1 MSNEDYGKI
10 LRDFTLTLDK
20 FRKGKKENVN
30 GTTILYDINN
40 DNAIIK
46 LLSAMSEMYRYQI
59 HEFLVPQESVDGEK
73 QIRQY
78 VKDIICDILP
88 IVETKIRVISN
99 KLGTIGRMS
108 ATKRAEKQDEIKS
121 LEENRK
127 KYLVLL
133 DDFYALASF
142 RSLKHFAL
150 YMEFDKPDSQKVW
163 KHAMGCFESFY
174 FYANSMI
181 LDGKVK
187 RITKS
192 FPVGYGKCTDART
205 PILTEHGYRPIGEV
219 EVGDSVYC
227 MDNNKVALKRV
238 TNKWNTVKPQ
248 VRIKV
253 RSGKELICSPEH
265 KLYTDKGYKMCKDIT
280 TDDYLYHT
288 CSPIEFGDSIDDY
301 ELFFITC
308 MLFDGHCKTN
318 RFRFTHKDDMTMDC
332 FKESCEALGLTWK
345 EKRLENAVE
354 LYIHNKDLITS
365 KLIDKYGFLNC
376 LSKEKRLP
384 KQFFN
389 MPLSQRYEFIGI
401 MLATDGWINDG
412 KSPCGICLA
421 SKELIEDIQRL
432 CDTCGI
438 YTYYNERTT
447 HFEGKEF
454 TAYTLTI
461 PDEFFHIIAENCFCF
476 AKKDKVVERMEY
488 LDSLG
493 CKPYCNNVNYPKSVL
508 ESCKEFKKENNKR
521 WSKNKSYKRSKVH
534 EFNERTH
541 LLDDVVSNDFVWDKI
556 VSVEYSDEKIP
567 MVDIEVEDVHNFIA
581 DGLVSHNSFS
591 DTVAISFIFGFD
603 INNDVLK
610 VVGNN
615 KLIVD
620 TLTGVIGMMTSNR
633 YAKVFPYFA
642 QFNGNKEM
650 MFDIG
655 KASEGILLIHGSVR
669 PKSLIVVAKDTA
681 VDGVRA
687 KFRFYDD
694 ITRSKDKENV
704 QEHEKDWAKY
714 SDQWSKRKYDDNLD
728 FEIAGGTRYHTED
741 FLSRY
746 REHYGEEQAVPDKKF
761 KYTMINEKTKF
772 VIISVPKL
780 DPVTDESTYPQKFS
794 TESARLERNRDPRTF
809 AAMEQQ
815 QPETPLNSPF
825 YWDNLQTYT
834 SLPLKKCEGGN
845 RDDTCLASLDLPRTG
860 ANNISLAIF
869 SKCENMYYL
878 IDTYYE
884 KKPLD
889 YRLPDGRTELDWA
902 CDMIIKHNVT
912 ELVVEINT
920 CSDIKKQIMDK
931 LLERGYPNCKVIE
944 KFTVEKKEVKI
955 MTCWTPIINTIVF
968 PARKVFSLSSMTGRF
983 MQDVIGWQEDK
994 RNQSDDSID
1003 CICMFVQ
1010 EFITKNS
1017 MSVGKV
1023 STFRR

>member
-20 FRKGKKENVN
+20 FRKGKKEKVN
-30 GTTILYDINN
+30 GTTIVYDINN

-59 HEFLVPQESVDGEK
+59 HEYLVPQESVNGEK

-99 KLGTIGRMS
+99 TLAKYGRMS
-108 ATKRAEKQDEIKS
+108 ATKRSAVLDDIKS

-163 KHAMGCFESFY
+163 KHAMNCFESFF

-192 FPVGYGKCTDART
+192 FPVGFGKS
-205 PILTEHGYRPIGEV
+205 Y
-219 EVGDSVYC
+219 S
-227 MDNNKVALKRV
+227 
-238 TNKWNTVKPQ
+238 
-248 VRIKV
+248 
-253 RSGKELICSPEH
+253 
-265 KLYTDKGYKMCKDIT
+265 
-280 TDDYLYHT
+280 
-288 CSPIEFGDSIDDY
+288 DSI
-301 ELFFITC
+301 T
-308 MLFDGHCKTN
+308 
-318 RFRFTHKDDMTMDC
+318 
-332 FKESCEALGLTWK
+332 
-345 EKRLENAVE
+345 
-354 LYIHNKDLITS
+354 
-365 KLIDKYGFLNC
+365 
-376 LSKEKRLP
+376 
-384 KQFFN
+384 
-389 MPLSQRYEFIGI
+389 
-401 MLATDGWINDG
+401 
-412 KSPCGICLA
+412 
-421 SKELIEDIQRL
+421 
-432 CDTCGI
+432 
-438 YTYYNERTT
+438 
-447 HFEGKEF
+447 
-454 TAYTLTI
+454 
-461 PDEFFHIIAENCFCF
+461 
-476 AKKDKVVERMEY
+476 
-488 LDSLG
+488 
-493 CKPYCNNVNYPKSVL
+493 
-508 ESCKEFKKENNKR
+508 
-521 WSKNKSYKRSKVH
+521 
-534 EFNERTH
+534 
-541 LLDDVVSNDFVWDKI
+541 
-556 VSVEYSDEKIP
+556 
-567 MVDIEVEDVHNFIA
+567 
-581 DGLVSHNSFS
+581 
-591 DTVAISFIFGFD
+591 ISFIFGYD

-620 TLTGVIGMMTSNR
+620 TLTAVTGMMINSR
-633 YAKVFPYFA
+633 YAKVFPYYA
-642 QFNGNKEM
+642 QFNGNKEL

-655 KASEGILLIHGSVR
+655 KASEGILLIHGSLR
-669 PKSLIVVAKDTA
+669 PKSLLVVAKDTA
-681 VDGVRA
+681 VDGARA

-704 QEHEKDWAKY
+704 PEHEKDWAKY

-761 KYTMINEKTKF
+761 KYTKINEKTKF

-780 DPVTDESTYPQKFS
+780 DYDTDESTYPQKFS

-845 RDDTCLASLDLPRTG
+845 REDTCMASLDLPRTG
-860 ANNISLAIF
+860 ANNISLGIY
-869 SKCENMYYL
+869 SKCENLYYL

-889 YRLPDGRTELDWA
+889 YIMSDGRTELDWV
-902 CDMIIKHNVT
+902 CDMLIKHNVT

-931 LLERGYPNCKVIE
+931 LLARGYANCKVIE
-944 KFTVEKKEVKI
+944 KYSVEKKEVKI

-983 MQDVIGWQEDK
+983 MQDIIAWNDK
-994 RNQSDDSID
+994 AKIDDSID
-1003 CICMFVQ
+1003 SVCMFVQ

>member
-59 HEFLVPQESVDGEK
+59 HEFLVPQESVSGEK

-88 IVETKIRVISN
+88 IVESKIRVISN

-192 FPVGYGKCTDART
+192 FPVGYGK
-205 PILTEHGYRPIGEV
+205 
-219 EVGDSVYC
+219 
-227 MDNNKVALKRV
+227 
-238 TNKWNTVKPQ
+238 
-248 VRIKV
+248 
-253 RSGKELICSPEH
+253 
-265 KLYTDKGYKMCKDIT
+265 
-280 TDDYLYHT
+280 
-288 CSPIEFGDSIDDY
+288 
-301 ELFFITC
+301 
-308 MLFDGHCKTN
+308 
-318 RFRFTHKDDMTMDC
+318 
-332 FKESCEALGLTWK
+332 
-345 EKRLENAVE
+345 
-354 LYIHNKDLITS
+354 
-365 KLIDKYGFLNC
+365 
-376 LSKEKRLP
+376 
-384 KQFFN
+384 
-389 MPLSQRYEFIGI
+389 
-401 MLATDGWINDG
+401 
-412 KSPCGICLA
+412 
-421 SKELIEDIQRL
+421 
-432 CDTCGI
+432 
-438 YTYYNERTT
+438 
-447 HFEGKEF
+447 
-454 TAYTLTI
+454 
-461 PDEFFHIIAENCFCF
+461 
-476 AKKDKVVERMEY
+476 
-488 LDSLG
+488 
-493 CKPYCNNVNYPKSVL
+493 
-508 ESCKEFKKENNKR
+508 
-521 WSKNKSYKRSKVH
+521 
-534 EFNERTH
+534 
-541 LLDDVVSNDFVWDKI
+541 
-556 VSVEYSDEKIP
+556 
-567 MVDIEVEDVHNFIA
+567 
-581 DGLVSHNSFS
+581 SFS

-620 TLTGVIGMMTSNR
+620 TLTGVVGMMTSNR
-633 YAKVFPYFA
+633 YAKVFPYYA

-704 QEHEKDWAKY
+704 PEHEKDWAKY

>member
-20 FRKGKKENVN
+20 FRKGKKEKVN
-30 GTTILYDINN
+30 GTTIVYDINN

-59 HEFLVPQESVDGEK
+59 HEYLVPQESVNGEK

-99 KLGTIGRMS
+99 TLAKYGRMS
-108 ATKRAEKQDEIKS
+108 ATKRSAVLDDIKS

-150 YMEFDKPDSQKVW
+150 YSEFDKPDSQKVW

-174 FYANSMI
+174 FYTNSMI

-192 FPVGYGKCTDART
+192 FPVGYGK
-205 PILTEHGYRPIGEV
+205 
-219 EVGDSVYC
+219 
-227 MDNNKVALKRV
+227 
-238 TNKWNTVKPQ
+238 
-248 VRIKV
+248 
-253 RSGKELICSPEH
+253 
-265 KLYTDKGYKMCKDIT
+265 
-280 TDDYLYHT
+280 
-288 CSPIEFGDSIDDY
+288 
-301 ELFFITC
+301 
-308 MLFDGHCKTN
+308 
-318 RFRFTHKDDMTMDC
+318 
-332 FKESCEALGLTWK
+332 
-345 EKRLENAVE
+345 
-354 LYIHNKDLITS
+354 
-365 KLIDKYGFLNC
+365 
-376 LSKEKRLP
+376 
-384 KQFFN
+384 
-389 MPLSQRYEFIGI
+389 
-401 MLATDGWINDG
+401 
-412 KSPCGICLA
+412 
-421 SKELIEDIQRL
+421 
-432 CDTCGI
+432 
-438 YTYYNERTT
+438 
-447 HFEGKEF
+447 
-454 TAYTLTI
+454 
-461 PDEFFHIIAENCFCF
+461 
-476 AKKDKVVERMEY
+476 
-488 LDSLG
+488 
-493 CKPYCNNVNYPKSVL
+493 
-508 ESCKEFKKENNKR
+508 
-521 WSKNKSYKRSKVH
+521 
-534 EFNERTH
+534 
-541 LLDDVVSNDFVWDKI
+541 
-556 VSVEYSDEKIP
+556 
-567 MVDIEVEDVHNFIA
+567 
-581 DGLVSHNSFS
+581 SFS

-620 TLTGVIGMMTSNR
+620 TLTGVVGMMTSNR
-633 YAKVFPYFA
+633 YAKVFPYYA
-642 QFNGNKEM
+642 QFNGNKEL

-704 QEHEKDWAKY
+704 PEHEKDWAKY

-780 DPVTDESTYPQKFS
+780 DYDTDESTYPQKFS

-845 RDDTCLASLDLPRTG
+845 REDTCLASLDLPRTG
-860 ANNISLAIF
+860 ANNISLGIY
-869 SKCENMYYL
+869 SKCENLYYL

-889 YRLPDGRTELDWA
+889 YVMSDGRTELDWV
-902 CDMIIKHNVT
+902 CDMLIRHNVT

-931 LLERGYPNCKVIE
+931 LLARGYANCKVIE
-944 KFTVEKKEVKI
+944 KYSVEKKEVKI

-983 MQDVIGWQEDK
+983 MQDIIAWNDK
-994 RNQSDDSID
+994 AKIDDSID
-1003 CICMFVQ
+1003 SVCMFVQ

>member
-1 MSNEDYGKI
+1 MTSNEDYGKI

-20 FRKGKKENVN
+20 FRKGKKEKVN
-30 GTTILYDINN
+30 GKDIVYDINN

-59 HEFLVPQESVDGEK
+59 HEFLVPQESVSAEK

-99 KLGTIGRMS
+99 TLAKYGRMS
-108 ATKRAEKQDEIKS
+108 ATKRSAVLDDIKS

-192 FPVGYGKCTDART
+192 FPVGYGKCIDSRT
-205 PILTEHGYRPIGEV
+205 PILTEQGYRPISEV

-248 VRIKV
+248 VKIKV

-280 TDDYLYHT
+280 SDDYLY
-288 CSPIEFGDSIDDY
+288 
-301 ELFFITC
+301 EL
-308 MLFDGHCKTN
+308 
-318 RFRFTHKDDMTMDC
+318 
-332 FKESCEALGLTWK
+332 
-345 EKRLENAVE
+345 
-354 LYIHNKDLITS
+354 
-365 KLIDKYGFLNC
+365 
-376 LSKEKRLP
+376 
-384 KQFFN
+384 N
-389 MPLSQRYEFIGI
+389 MP
-401 MLATDGWINDG
+401 DWVV
-412 KSPCGICLA
+412 
-421 SKELIEDIQRL
+421 
-432 CDTCGI
+432 
-438 YTYYNERTT
+438 
-447 HFEGKEF
+447 
-454 TAYTLTI
+454 
-461 PDEFFHIIAENCFCF
+461 
-476 AKKDKVVERMEY
+476 KDVVEKKINR
-488 LDSLG
+488 
-493 CKPYCNNVNYPKSVL
+493 VVL
-508 ESCKEFKKENNKR
+508 NG
-521 WSKNKSYKRSKVH
+521 H
-534 EFNERTH
+534 AA
-541 LLDDVVSNDFVWDKI
+541 DDFVWVKVTDI
-556 VSVEYSDEKIP
+556 DYSEEKIP

-620 TLTGVIGMMTSNR
+620 TLTGVVGMMTSNR
-633 YAKVFPYFA
+633 YAKVFPYYA

-704 QEHEKDWAKY
+704 PEHEKDWAKY

-780 DPVTDESTYPQKFS
+780 DPITDESTYPQKFS

-845 RDDTCLASLDLPRTG
+845 REDTCLASLDLPRTG
-860 ANNISLAIF
+860 ANNISLGIY
-869 SKCENMYYL
+869 SKCENLYYL

-889 YRLPDGRTELDWA
+889 YILPDGRTELDWV
-902 CDMIIKHNVT
+902 CDMLIKHNVT

-920 CSDIKKQIMDK
+920 CSDIKRQIMDK
-931 LLERGYPNCKVIE
+931 LLARGYSNCKVIE
-944 KFTVEKKEVKI
+944 KYSVEKKEVKI

-983 MQDVIGWQEDK
+983 MQDIIAWNDK
-994 RNQSDDSID
+994 AKIDDSID
-1003 CICMFVQ
+1003 SVCMFVQ

-1017 MSVGKV
+1017 GGVGKV

>member
-1 MSNEDYGKI
+1 MSNEDYSKI

-20 FRKGKKENVN
+20 FRKGKKEKVN
-30 GTTILYDINN
+30 GKEIVYDINN

-59 HEFLVPQESVDGEK
+59 HEFLVPQESVSGEK

-99 KLGTIGRMS
+99 TLAKYGRMS
-108 ATKRAEKQDEIKS
+108 ATKRSAVLDDIKS

-192 FPVGYGKCTDART
+192 FPVGYGKCIDSRT
-205 PILTEHGYRPIGEV
+205 PILTEQGYRPIGEV

-227 MDNNKVALKRV
+227 MDNNEVALKRV

-248 VRIKV
+248 VKIKV

-280 TDDYLYHT
+280 ADDYLYELNMSDWAFENVVTKKVCNLVINGHT
-288 CSPIEFGDSIDDY
+288 
-301 ELFFITC
+301 
-308 MLFDGHCKTN
+308 
-318 RFRFTHKDDMTMDC
+318 
-332 FKESCEALGLTWK
+332 
-345 EKRLENAVE
+345 
-354 LYIHNKDLITS
+354 
-365 KLIDKYGFLNC
+365 
-376 LSKEKRLP
+376 
-384 KQFFN
+384 
-389 MPLSQRYEFIGI
+389 
-401 MLATDGWINDG
+401 
-412 KSPCGICLA
+412 
-421 SKELIEDIQRL
+421 ED
-432 CDTCGI
+432 
-438 YTYYNERTT
+438 
-447 HFEGKEF
+447 
-454 TAYTLTI
+454 
-461 PDEFFHIIAENCFCF
+461 
-476 AKKDKVVERMEY
+476 
-488 LDSLG
+488 
-493 CKPYCNNVNYPKSVL
+493 
-508 ESCKEFKKENNKR
+508 
-521 WSKNKSYKRSKVH
+521 
-534 EFNERTH
+534 
-541 LLDDVVSNDFVWDKI
+541 DFVWVKVTDI
-556 VSVEYSDEKIP
+556 EYSDEKIP

-620 TLTGVIGMMTSNR
+620 TLTGVVGMMTSNR
-633 YAKVFPYFA
+633 YAKVFPYYA
-642 QFNGNKEM
+642 QFNGNKET

-704 QEHEKDWAKY
+704 PEHEKDWAKY

-746 REHYGEEQAVPDKKF
+746 REHYGEEQAVADKKF

-845 RDDTCLASLDLPRTG
+845 REDTCMASLDLPRTG
-860 ANNISLAIF
+860 ANNISLGIY
-869 SKCENMYYL
+869 SKCENLYYL

-889 YRLPDGRTELDWA
+889 YIMSDGRTELDWV
-902 CDMIIKHNVT
+902 CDMLIRHNVT

-931 LLERGYPNCKVIE
+931 LLARGYANCKVIE
-944 KFTVEKKEVKI
+944 KYSVEKKEVKI

-983 MQDVIGWQEDK
+983 MQDIIAWNDK
-994 RNQSDDSID
+994 AKIDDSID
-1003 CICMFVQ
+1003 SVCMFVQ

-1017 MSVGKV
+1017 GGVGKV

>member
-1 MSNEDYGKI
+1 MQSNEDYGKI

-20 FRKGKKENVN
+20 FRKGKKEKVN
-30 GTTILYDINN
+30 GTTIVYDISN

-59 HEFLVPQESVDGEK
+59 HEYLVPQESVSGEK

-78 VKDIICDILP
+78 VKDIVCDILP

-99 KLGTIGRMS
+99 TLAKYGRMS
-108 ATKRAEKQDEIKS
+108 ASKRSAVLDDIKS

-163 KHAMGCFESFY
+163 KHAMVCFESFY

-192 FPVGYGKCTDART
+192 FPVGYGK
-205 PILTEHGYRPIGEV
+205 
-219 EVGDSVYC
+219 
-227 MDNNKVALKRV
+227 
-238 TNKWNTVKPQ
+238 
-248 VRIKV
+248 
-253 RSGKELICSPEH
+253 
-265 KLYTDKGYKMCKDIT
+265 
-280 TDDYLYHT
+280 
-288 CSPIEFGDSIDDY
+288 
-301 ELFFITC
+301 
-308 MLFDGHCKTN
+308 
-318 RFRFTHKDDMTMDC
+318 
-332 FKESCEALGLTWK
+332 
-345 EKRLENAVE
+345 
-354 LYIHNKDLITS
+354 
-365 KLIDKYGFLNC
+365 
-376 LSKEKRLP
+376 
-384 KQFFN
+384 
-389 MPLSQRYEFIGI
+389 
-401 MLATDGWINDG
+401 
-412 KSPCGICLA
+412 
-421 SKELIEDIQRL
+421 
-432 CDTCGI
+432 
-438 YTYYNERTT
+438 
-447 HFEGKEF
+447 
-454 TAYTLTI
+454 
-461 PDEFFHIIAENCFCF
+461 
-476 AKKDKVVERMEY
+476 
-488 LDSLG
+488 
-493 CKPYCNNVNYPKSVL
+493 
-508 ESCKEFKKENNKR
+508 
-521 WSKNKSYKRSKVH
+521 
-534 EFNERTH
+534 
-541 LLDDVVSNDFVWDKI
+541 
-556 VSVEYSDEKIP
+556 
-567 MVDIEVEDVHNFIA
+567 
-581 DGLVSHNSFS
+581 SFS

-620 TLTGVIGMMTSNR
+620 TLTGVVGMMTSNR
-633 YAKVFPYFA
+633 YAKVFPYYA
-642 QFNGNKEM
+642 QFNANKEL

-704 QEHEKDWAKY
+704 PEHEKDWAKY

-834 SLPLKKCEGGN
+834 SIPLKKCEGGN
-845 RDDTCLASLDLPRTG
+845 REDTCLASLDLPRTG
-860 ANNISLAIF
+860 ANNISLGIY

-889 YRLPDGRTELDWA
+889 YIMSDGRTELDWV
-902 CDMIIKHNVT
+902 CDMLIRHNVT

-931 LLERGYPNCKVIE
+931 LLVRGYANCKVIE
-944 KFTVEKKEVKI
+944 KYSVEKKEVKI

-983 MQDVIGWQEDK
+983 MQDIIAWNDK
-994 RNQSDDSID
+994 AKIDDSID
-1003 CICMFVQ
+1003 SVCMFVQ

>member
-1 MSNEDYGKI
+1 MSNEDYSKI

-20 FRKGKKENVN
+20 FRKGKKEKVN
-30 GTTILYDINN
+30 GATIVYDINN

-46 LLSAMSEMYRYQI
+46 LLTAMSEMYRYQI
-59 HEFLVPQESVDGEK
+59 HEYLAPQESVDGEK

-99 KLGTIGRMS
+99 TLAKYGRMS
-108 ATKRAEKQDEIKS
+108 ATKRSAVLDDIKS

-163 KHAMGCFESFY
+163 KHAMNCFESFF

-192 FPVGYGKCTDART
+192 FPVGFGKS
-205 PILTEHGYRPIGEV
+205 Y
-219 EVGDSVYC
+219 S
-227 MDNNKVALKRV
+227 
-238 TNKWNTVKPQ
+238 
-248 VRIKV
+248 
-253 RSGKELICSPEH
+253 
-265 KLYTDKGYKMCKDIT
+265 
-280 TDDYLYHT
+280 
-288 CSPIEFGDSIDDY
+288 DSI
-301 ELFFITC
+301 T
-308 MLFDGHCKTN
+308 
-318 RFRFTHKDDMTMDC
+318 
-332 FKESCEALGLTWK
+332 
-345 EKRLENAVE
+345 
-354 LYIHNKDLITS
+354 
-365 KLIDKYGFLNC
+365 
-376 LSKEKRLP
+376 
-384 KQFFN
+384 
-389 MPLSQRYEFIGI
+389 
-401 MLATDGWINDG
+401 
-412 KSPCGICLA
+412 
-421 SKELIEDIQRL
+421 
-432 CDTCGI
+432 
-438 YTYYNERTT
+438 
-447 HFEGKEF
+447 
-454 TAYTLTI
+454 
-461 PDEFFHIIAENCFCF
+461 
-476 AKKDKVVERMEY
+476 
-488 LDSLG
+488 
-493 CKPYCNNVNYPKSVL
+493 
-508 ESCKEFKKENNKR
+508 
-521 WSKNKSYKRSKVH
+521 
-534 EFNERTH
+534 
-541 LLDDVVSNDFVWDKI
+541 
-556 VSVEYSDEKIP
+556 
-567 MVDIEVEDVHNFIA
+567 
-581 DGLVSHNSFS
+581 
-591 DTVAISFIFGFD
+591 ISFIFGYD

-620 TLTGVIGMMTSNR
+620 TLTAVTGMMINSR
-633 YAKVFPYFA
+633 YAKVFPYYA
-642 QFNGNKEM
+642 QFNGNKEL

-655 KASEGILLIHGSVR
+655 KASEGILLIHGSLR
-669 PKSLIVVAKDTA
+669 PKSLLVVAKDTA
-681 VDGVRA
+681 VDGARA

-704 QEHEKDWAKY
+704 PEHEKDWAKY

-746 REHYGEEQAVPDKKF
+746 REHYGEEEAVPDKKF

-780 DPVTDESTYPQKFS
+780 DYDTDESTYPQKFS

-845 RDDTCLASLDLPRTG
+845 REDTCLASLDLPRTG

-931 LLERGYPNCKVIE
+931 LLERGYPNCKIIE

>member
-30 GTTILYDINN
+30 GTTIFYDINN

-59 HEFLVPQESVDGEK
+59 HEYLVPQESVSGEK

-88 IVETKIRVISN
+88 IVESKIRVISN

-192 FPVGYGKCTDART
+192 FPVGYGK
-205 PILTEHGYRPIGEV
+205 
-219 EVGDSVYC
+219 
-227 MDNNKVALKRV
+227 
-238 TNKWNTVKPQ
+238 
-248 VRIKV
+248 
-253 RSGKELICSPEH
+253 
-265 KLYTDKGYKMCKDIT
+265 
-280 TDDYLYHT
+280 
-288 CSPIEFGDSIDDY
+288 
-301 ELFFITC
+301 
-308 MLFDGHCKTN
+308 
-318 RFRFTHKDDMTMDC
+318 
-332 FKESCEALGLTWK
+332 
-345 EKRLENAVE
+345 
-354 LYIHNKDLITS
+354 
-365 KLIDKYGFLNC
+365 
-376 LSKEKRLP
+376 
-384 KQFFN
+384 
-389 MPLSQRYEFIGI
+389 
-401 MLATDGWINDG
+401 
-412 KSPCGICLA
+412 
-421 SKELIEDIQRL
+421 
-432 CDTCGI
+432 
-438 YTYYNERTT
+438 
-447 HFEGKEF
+447 
-454 TAYTLTI
+454 
-461 PDEFFHIIAENCFCF
+461 
-476 AKKDKVVERMEY
+476 
-488 LDSLG
+488 
-493 CKPYCNNVNYPKSVL
+493 
-508 ESCKEFKKENNKR
+508 
-521 WSKNKSYKRSKVH
+521 
-534 EFNERTH
+534 
-541 LLDDVVSNDFVWDKI
+541 
-556 VSVEYSDEKIP
+556 
-567 MVDIEVEDVHNFIA
+567 
-581 DGLVSHNSFS
+581 SFS

-620 TLTGVIGMMTSNR
+620 TLTGVVVMMTSNR

-825 YWDNLQTYT
+825 YWDNLQTYN

-845 RDDTCLASLDLPRTG
+845 REDTCLASLDLPRTG
-860 ANNISLAIF
+860 ANNISLGIY
-869 SKCENMYYL
+869 SKCENLYYL

-889 YRLPDGRTELDWA
+889 YIMQDGRTELDWV
-902 CDMIIKHNVT
+902 CDMLIKHNVT

-931 LLERGYPNCKVIE
+931 LLARGYANCKVIE
-944 KFTVEKKEVKI
+944 KYSVEKKEVKI

-983 MQDVIGWQEDK
+983 MQDIIAWNDK
-994 RNQSDDSID
+994 AKIDDSID
-1003 CICMFVQ
+1003 SVCMFVQ

>member
-30 GTTILYDINN
+30 GTTIFYDINN

-59 HEFLVPQESVDGEK
+59 HEFLVPQESVSGEK

-88 IVETKIRVISN
+88 IVESKIRVISN

-108 ATKRAEKQDEIKS
+108 ATKRSEKEDEIKS

-192 FPVGYGKCTDART
+192 FPVGYGK
-205 PILTEHGYRPIGEV
+205 
-219 EVGDSVYC
+219 
-227 MDNNKVALKRV
+227 
-238 TNKWNTVKPQ
+238 
-248 VRIKV
+248 
-253 RSGKELICSPEH
+253 
-265 KLYTDKGYKMCKDIT
+265 
-280 TDDYLYHT
+280 
-288 CSPIEFGDSIDDY
+288 
-301 ELFFITC
+301 
-308 MLFDGHCKTN
+308 
-318 RFRFTHKDDMTMDC
+318 
-332 FKESCEALGLTWK
+332 
-345 EKRLENAVE
+345 
-354 LYIHNKDLITS
+354 
-365 KLIDKYGFLNC
+365 
-376 LSKEKRLP
+376 
-384 KQFFN
+384 
-389 MPLSQRYEFIGI
+389 
-401 MLATDGWINDG
+401 
-412 KSPCGICLA
+412 
-421 SKELIEDIQRL
+421 
-432 CDTCGI
+432 
-438 YTYYNERTT
+438 
-447 HFEGKEF
+447 
-454 TAYTLTI
+454 
-461 PDEFFHIIAENCFCF
+461 
-476 AKKDKVVERMEY
+476 
-488 LDSLG
+488 
-493 CKPYCNNVNYPKSVL
+493 
-508 ESCKEFKKENNKR
+508 
-521 WSKNKSYKRSKVH
+521 
-534 EFNERTH
+534 
-541 LLDDVVSNDFVWDKI
+541 
-556 VSVEYSDEKIP
+556 
-567 MVDIEVEDVHNFIA
+567 
-581 DGLVSHNSFS
+581 SFS

-620 TLTGVIGMMTSNR
+620 TLTGVVGMMTSNR

-780 DPVTDESTYPQKFS
+780 DPITDESTYPQKFS

-845 RDDTCLASLDLPRTG
+845 REDTCLASLDLPRTG
-860 ANNISLAIF
+860 VNNISLGIY
-869 SKCENMYYL
+869 SKCENLYYL

-889 YRLPDGRTELDWA
+889 YIMSDGRTELDWV
-902 CDMIIKHNVT
+902 CDMLIKHNVT

-931 LLERGYPNCKVIE
+931 LLARGYANCKVIE
-944 KFTVEKKEVKI
+944 KYSVEKKEVKI

-983 MQDVIGWQEDK
+983 MQDIIAWNDK
-994 RNQSDDSID
+994 AKIDDSID
-1003 CICMFVQ
+1003 SVCMFVQ